1 MTKTQLSF
9 DANNQ
14 FMKTVKTMKKLN
26 YIIPTLFPFISIAQ
40 LPVTDAGSQ
49 TLISAQTAQ
58 QAQNFAE
65 EMAKWTEHLKTLMDQ
80 LNTVKQHLQT
90 AQSTLNTANEMKT
103 ALGNSASVSL
113 DNSLIQGQL
122 AKPSFSTSLTEL
134 YHLGSQIKNT
144 SELINQIYKP
154 TENLQDGK
162 TEKNPL
168 LKYEMVERA
177 FANYEKITQAT
188 SKQSEQIKKEI
199 ASLQNQLK
207 SAPDDATVQKI
218 KGALQGAEA
227 ALADLEATNSKAADQ
242 INLMHSLNE
251 NNEKKQKEAEDL
263 DNRKTLGESSK
274 KISSERTKLL
284 QKNENN

>member
-1 MTKTQLSF
+1 
-9 DANNQ
+9 
-14 FMKTVKTMKKLN
+14 MKKLN
-26 YIIPTLFPFISIAQ
+26 YIIPTLFPFIAIAQ

-49 TLISAQTAQ
+49 ALISAQTAQ

-65 EMAKWTEHLKTLMDQ
+65 EMVKWTEHLKTLMDQ

-90 AQSTLNTANEMKT
+90 AQNTLNTANEMKM
-103 ALGNSASVSL
+103 ALGDPASVNL

-122 AKPSFSTSLTEL
+122 TKPTFSASLTEL

-154 TENLQDGK
+154 ADNQEA
-162 TEKNPL
+162 EKNPL

-177 FANYEKITQAT
+177 FANYEKITQST
-188 SKQSEQIKKEI
+188 SKQSDQIKKEI
-199 ASLQNQLK
+199 ASLQNQLN
-207 SAPDDATVQKI
+207 SAQDDATVQKI

-227 ALADLEATNSKAADQ
+227 ALVDLEATNSKAAEQ

-251 NNEKKQKEAEDL
+251 NNDKKQKEAEDL
-263 DNRKTLGESSK
+263 VNKKVLSKASSK
-274 KISSERTKLL
+274 TSQEMKKTIREY
-284 QKNENN
+284 

>member
-1 MTKTQLSF
+1 
-9 DANNQ
+9 
-14 FMKTVKTMKKLN
+14 MKKINFVL
-26 YIIPTLFPFISIAQ
+26 PTLFPFMSFAQ

-65 EMAKWTEHLKTLMDQ
+65 TMLKMAEQFKVLMEQ
-80 LNTVKQHLQT
+80 LNTVKHHLKT
-90 AQSTLNTANEMKT
+90 AQNTLNTANEMKT
-103 ALGNSASVSL
+103 ALGNPASVSL

-122 AKPSFSTSLTEL
+122 TQPSLNSSLSEL

-144 SELINQIYKP
+144 SDLVDQIYKP
-154 TENLQDGK
+154 INPENPQETVKQTDK
-162 TEKNPL
+162 RPF

-199 ASLQNQLK
+199 ANLQNQLK

-227 ALADLEATNSKAADQ
+227 ALAELDTTNSKAAEQ
-242 INLMHSLNE
+242 IKLMHTLNE
-251 NNEKKQKEAEDL
+251 NNDKKQKEAEDL
-263 DNRKTLGESSK
+263 ANKKVLSDNSAETSQEMQKT
-274 KISSERTKLL
+274 IRDY
-284 QKNENN
+284 